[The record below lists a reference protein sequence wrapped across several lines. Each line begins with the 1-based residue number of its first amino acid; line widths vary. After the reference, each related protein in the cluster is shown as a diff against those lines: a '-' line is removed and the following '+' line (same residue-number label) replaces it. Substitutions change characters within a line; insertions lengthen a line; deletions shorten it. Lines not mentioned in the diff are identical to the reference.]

1 MDMNII
7 KLSVHNDQ
15 EAFDAAARHLKGMRQ
30 RAATPDGYNCV
41 YETEDGKNNCVV
53 GALLVLDTPEK
64 KSWAKKV
71 RNSVTNLLK
80 GRERRNDETGPVYRI
95 DKNGVSEYLLAN
107 LQGAHDSAHYWSADG
122 FNEQGWERMRYI
134 AEGYDLNTK
143 ALDALGV

>member
-41 YETEDGKNNCVV
+41 YETEDGKSNCVV

-64 KSWAKKV
+64 KSWAKRV
-71 RNSVTNLLK
+71 RNSVSGLLL
-80 GRERRNDETGPVYRI
+80 GRAPRHLETGPIYRI
-95 DKNGVSEYLLAN
+95 DKNGVSEYLLQQ
-107 LQGAHDSAHYWSADG
+107 LQGAHDSSDYWDETG
-122 FNEQGWERMRYI
+122 YKGWGRMRFI
-134 AEGYDLNTK
+134 AEERSLNTK

>member
-30 RAATPDGYNCV
+30 RAVTPDGYNCV

-53 GALLVLDTPEK
+53 GALLVLDTPDK

-71 RNSVTNLLK
+71 RNSVNNLLK
-80 GRERRNDETGPVYRI
+80 GRERRYDETGPIYRI
-95 DKNGVSEYLLAN
+95 DKNGVSEHLLSQ
-107 LQGAHDSAHYWSADG
+107 LQGAHDSVHYWGADG
-122 FNEQGWERMRYI
+122 FNWSGWQRMRDI
-134 AEGYDLNTK
+134 AVSWGLNTK
-143 ALDALGV
+143 VLDALGV